1 MPLCFNVFAFVCK
14 LIHYVVKTRI
24 LRTKC
29 YEYFFI
35 DIYQHPLLL
44 FSIMRAYGVSNMLE
58 SDVYSLMFFS
68 AYPDVT
74 DGVGENTKKVP
85 IRVISGQAL
94 SAL

>member
-1 MPLCFNVFAFVCK
+1 
-14 LIHYVVKTRI
+14 
-24 LRTKC
+24 
-29 YEYFFI
+29 
-35 DIYQHPLLL
+35 
-44 FSIMRAYGVSNMLE
+44 MRAYGVSNMLE

>member
-1 MPLCFNVFAFVCK
+1 MSLFFNVFAFVSK
-14 LIHYVVKTRI
+14 FRHYVVKTGI
-24 LRTKC
+24 LRTK
-29 YEYFFI
+29 YHEYFFI

-85 IRVISGQAL
+85 VR
-94 SAL
+94 